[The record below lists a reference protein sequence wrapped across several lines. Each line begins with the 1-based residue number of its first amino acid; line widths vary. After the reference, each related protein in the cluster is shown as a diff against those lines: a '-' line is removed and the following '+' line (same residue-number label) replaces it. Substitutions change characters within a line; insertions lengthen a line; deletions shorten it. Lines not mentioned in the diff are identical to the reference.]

1 MTRTFNHFKKTMLLA
16 AVILPAVL
24 LSGCQEKES
33 PVTTELKLESSTLNV
48 PAEGGDAV
56 MNYTVTNP
64 IEGAKINAGSQA
76 GWLHDFDCSEEGR
89 IRFIVDENP
98 EVGQTRTATVT
109 VTYNDGAIEDEFT
122 VLQGEDVGKAPFE
135 ITIDEVGMD
144 YAIAT
149 VAPLDPEMTWHALAY
164 EAWVFDEEGR
174 PIEQCVE
181 EFMNAYAFIAGMAG
195 IDFETFMET
204 DILCTGTETLPFE
217 QLTVGSKHYIFAIG
231 IAADGTV
238 LSNAV
243 LEPFTTDSIELLD
256 ITFNV
261 SCDVDGPNATLHTI
275 PSDNGI
281 RYYTDVK
288 LKSDWPNGPDLQ
300 GWIQT
305 LIWRGSV
312 NGETAEQVVDEL
324 SSFGEVT
331 KEYYLNANTDYY
343 AYAVAINEEG
353 ILASEAEII
362 EFTTGNVHLSENTFK
377 IELEIGVDNVDMHV
391 IPSNNDQYAW
401 AVSPAAEWEG
411 LTDEEYVE
419 EYISDYAGFLDI
431 YAKRGETTVSQES
444 LLSNTEYYA
453 FVFGFEQY
461 TRTTGITKVKFTTRQ
476 AGNPED
482 LAFTFTTSNAT
493 AGSVD
498 VRIEGTPDN
507 ALYYWDIV
515 AASATQE
522 ETSEILEARIQRWL
536 DKGVYTDRVTVFQ
549 KRGSRGIVETTATT
563 HNSGYALIEPGKE
576 YKLYAVGIYEETGEY
591 ATDFVFSE
599 PFTTPVN

>member
-1 MTRTFNHFKKTMLLA
+1 MTRTFNHFKKTMLLD
-16 AVILPAVL
+16 AVILPAFL

-122 VLQGEDVGKAPFE
+122 VLQGEGVGKAPFE

-431 YAKRGETTVSQES
+431 YAKRGETTVSQGS

-563 HNSGYALIEPGKE
+563 HDSGYALIEPGKE

-599 PFTTPVN
+599 PFTTPAN

>member
-1 MTRTFNHFKKTMLLA
+1 MTRTFNHFKKTMLLD
-16 AVILPAVL
+16 AVILPAFL

-122 VLQGEDVGKAPFE
+122 VLQGEGVGKAPFE

-238 LSNAV
+238 LSSAV

-377 IELEIGVDNVDMHV
+377 IELEIGVDIVDMHV

-431 YAKRGETTVSQES
+431 YAKRGETTVSQGS

-563 HNSGYALIEPGKE
+563 HDSGYALIEPGKE

>member
-1 MTRTFNHFKKTMLLA
+1 MAQMLLLADRTQEA
-16 AVILPAVL
+16 AAYLNDARTMIEEHQFTSLISICRL
-24 LSGCQEKES
+24 LYANMYQSNGDYFQAERNYQEAMQWGKY
-33 PVTTELKLESSTLNV
+33 
-48 PAEGGDAV
+48 AE
-56 MNYTVTNP
+56 
-64 IEGAKINAGSQA
+64 AG
-76 GWLHDFDCSEEGR
+76 
-89 IRFIVDENP
+89 
-98 EVGQTRTATVT
+98 TA
-109 VTYNDGAIEDEFT
+109 
-122 VLQGEDVGKAPFE
+122 
-135 ITIDEVGMD
+135 
-144 YAIAT
+144 
-149 VAPLDPEMTWHALAY
+149 
-164 EAWVFDEEGR
+164 
-174 PIEQCVE
+174 
-181 EFMNAYAFIAGMAG
+181 
-195 IDFETFMET
+195 
-204 DILCTGTETLPFE
+204 TLPFE

-401 AVSPAAEWEG
+401 AVSPVAEWDG
-411 LTDEEYVE
+411 MTDREYLE
-419 EYISDYAGFLDI
+419 WYFANYGTFFLDLSGLI
-431 YAKRGETTVSQES
+431 GENTVTKNNLASD
-444 LLSNTEYYA
+444 TEYYA
-453 FVFGFEQY
+453 FVFGYEQS
-461 TRTTGITKVKFTTRQ
+461 TVTTDVTKVKFTTDGADSQ
-476 AGNPED
+476 
-482 LAFTFTTSNAT
+482 S
-493 AGSVD
+493 
-498 VRIEGTPDN
+498 
-507 ALYYWDIV
+507 
-515 AASATQE
+515 
-522 ETSEILEARIQRWL
+522 
-536 DKGVYTDRVTVFQ
+536 
-549 KRGSRGIVETTATT
+549 
-563 HNSGYALIEPGKE
+563 SGY
-576 YKLYAVGIYEETGEY
+576 
-591 ATDFVFSE
+591 S
-599 PFTTPVN
+599 